1 LRHVIRRL
9 ICFASSMAMPK
20 EMRWMWWVM
29 KRRE

>member
-20 EMRWMWWVM
+20 EMRWMWWV
-29 KRRE
+29 EL